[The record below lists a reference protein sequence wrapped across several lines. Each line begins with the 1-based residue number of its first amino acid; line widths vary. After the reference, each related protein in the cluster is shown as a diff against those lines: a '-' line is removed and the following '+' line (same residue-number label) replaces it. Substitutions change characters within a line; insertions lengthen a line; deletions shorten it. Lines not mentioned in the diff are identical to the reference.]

1 MTLREHGSSPRNFSS
16 TWWIESFA
24 WYPVGSLLRRPFDA
38 KRTRSIVTDPREAG
52 VGSILGWARRGR
64 SQPPSVL
71 AAVVDASLVGDN
83 DEINVG
89 KVRAFA
95 QRARSDLEI
104 DGIAAGAVDQMVAVG
119 NARLEAG

>member
-1 MTLREHGSSPRNFSS
+1 M
-16 TWWIESFA
+16 
-24 WYPVGSLLRRPFDA
+24 GSLLRRPFDA
-38 KRTRSIVTDPREAG
+38 KRRRSIVTDLREADL
-52 VGSILGWARRGR
+52 GSNLGWARRGR

-71 AAVVDASLVGDN
+71 AAVVDAGFVGDG

-95 QRARSDLEI
+95 QRARANLEI

-119 NARLEAG
+119 NARLEAGRVARPQHGLAFILDQ